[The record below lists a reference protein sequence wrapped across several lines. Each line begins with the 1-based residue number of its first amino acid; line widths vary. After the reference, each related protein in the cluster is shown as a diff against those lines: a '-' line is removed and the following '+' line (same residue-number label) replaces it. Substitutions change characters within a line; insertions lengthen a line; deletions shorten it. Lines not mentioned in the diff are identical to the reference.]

1 MTTFFMSDL
10 VSRLWVDITEKLQFN
25 HVWIL
30 YILDLGLGW
39 KSVFYEN
46 IINIAKVSWENS
58 KPSRRYQIFR
68 PGRRTYMYTL
78 PPFIDAILSEERQLM
93 KWLGIFQ
100 VRIFWV
106 EIFRKK
112 NFPEESLMGGNFP
125 GRNFPGSKSKK

>member
-1 MTTFFMSDL
+1 
-10 VSRLWVDITEKLQFN
+10 
-25 HVWIL
+25 
-30 YILDLGLGW
+30 
-39 KSVFYEN
+39 
-46 IINIAKVSWENS
+46 
-58 KPSRRYQIFR
+58 
-68 PGRRTYMYTL
+68 MYTL